1 MEKHYCNP
9 QYFQEKLNYKAKF
22 STSLILKKNRQIILK
37 KIIKKTKGKK
47 SCRETQQQFI
57 VFCEKIYNCN
67 SQPT

>member
-37 KIIKKTKGKK
+37 KIIKKTKGKNHVGK
-47 SCRETQQQFI
+47 HSS
-57 VFCEKIYNCN
+57 NL
-67 SQPT
+67 